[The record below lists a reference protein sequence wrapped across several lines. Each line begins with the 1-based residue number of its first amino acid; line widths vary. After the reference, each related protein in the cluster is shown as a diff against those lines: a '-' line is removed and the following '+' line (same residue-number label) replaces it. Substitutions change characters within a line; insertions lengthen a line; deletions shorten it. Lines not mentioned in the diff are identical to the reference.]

1 MDGGL
6 VVCHA
11 MWYVLARQKPSGR
24 RSAATCGFFSLAALD
39 GRMEYADFP
48 ERIDHTVLGPET
60 TPADVRRVLDEAD
73 EYGTNACVPPCYV
86 PEAVAHAPEVRL
98 VTVAGFPHGQ
108 EPTAIK
114 VQTAVDAVR
123 AGADEV
129 DVVANVGRLRAGE
142 DDAVGEEL
150 AEVVAAVAAPVKVIV
165 EVPLLDDA
173 ELRRIAE
180 MAVDADADYLK
191 TATGFADPADPN
203 VSSGATVHD
212 VELLAEYRPVKAS
225 GGIGSY
231 ERAREL
237 IDAGAERIG
246 ASGGATIA
254 AEYLDGR

>member
-1 MDGGL
+1 
-6 VVCHA
+6 
-11 MWYVLARQKPSGR
+11 
-24 RSAATCGFFSLAALD
+24 
-39 GRMEYADFP
+39 MEYADFP

-60 TPADVRRVLDEAD
+60 TPADVRRVLDEAA

-86 PEAVAHAPEVRL
+86 PEAVAHAPDVRL

-165 EVPLLDDA
+165 EAPLLADA

-180 MAVDADADYLK
+180 LAVDADADYLK

-203 VSSGATVHD
+203 VSGGATVRD

-225 GGIGSY
+225 GGIDSY